1 MPRDG
6 SGKPSLSWAFGVT
19 WHSYKV
25 PHLARRLSVSY
36 DLRLSLSLSLS
47 LSLLPRQEA
56 AREATLCATKA
67 TIGSAWAAIHHLC
80 DQNKVLIFRR
90 ILLSVSR

>member
-1 MPRDG
+1 M
-6 SGKPSLSWAFGVT
+6 
-19 WHSYKV
+19 
-25 PHLARRLSVSY
+25 SY
-36 DLRLSLSLSLS
+36 DLRLSLSLS

-67 TIGSAWAAIHHLC
+67 TIGSPRAAIHHLC

-90 ILLSVSR
+90 ILLSVSRWKASSRRRELYL